1 MTSVTK
7 SIDVHVPIRAA
18 YNQWTRFEE
27 FPRFM
32 EGVRKVKQLDNRR
45 LRWLAEVAG
54 NNQEW
59 YGVITTQ
66 ILDQRLAWASTTGAR
81 NDGAVT
87 FQPLGPDTTRVILQ
101 LDYEP
106 EGVSEAAG
114 DKLGFVSQRV
124 AGDLARFK
132 AFIEARGRYAMWFRL

>member
-66 ILDQRLAWASTTGAR
+66 ILDQRLAWASTTGAK

>member
-66 ILDQRLAWASTTGAR
+66 ILDQRLAWASTTGAK
-81 NDGAVT
+81 NDGTVT

-106 EGVSEAAG
+106 EGVSEATG

>member
-66 ILDQRLAWASTTGAR
+66 ILDQRLAWASTTGAK
-81 NDGAVT
+81 NDGTVT

>member
-54 NNQEW
+54 SNQEW

-66 ILDQRLAWASTTGAR
+66 ILDQRLAWASTTGAK
-81 NDGAVT
+81 NDGTVT

>member
-1 MTSVTK
+1 MASVTK

-66 ILDQRLAWASTTGAR
+66 ILDQRLAWASTTGAK
-81 NDGAVT
+81 NDGTVT